1 MMSKQLPVLK
11 TLLVRF
17 KGGGNSNLFIRF
29 FVAHSQGLKK
39 FILRFSQGLGISRK
53 DQDSSC
59 FNRGRGVRGGGV
71 RDIFSMAD
79 LLERLG
85 AVRVLLGSSGESA
98 VISVMAS
105 LPALEAVSFSHAF
118 GLLLWV

>member
-1 MMSKQLPVLK
+1 MMLKQLPVLK

-39 FILRFSQGLGISRK
+39 FILQFSQGLGISREGR
-53 DQDSSC
+53 DSSC
-59 FNRGRGVRGGGV
+59 FNRGGGV

-79 LLERLG
+79 LLGRLG
-85 AVRVLLGSSGESA
+85 AVRVLLGSSGGSA